1 MIKTREIQV
10 SDSSSVAPK
19 PPIIPWKGVNML
31 RNHSFLKAIDEV
43 IQLVANKDAF
53 RIGII
58 GGTHSGK
65 TTLAKAISHTLHVRI
80 KEKLN
85 IPFATK
91 FFEKEDLI
99 NFGDTLK
106 SLEPA
111 NYILTFDDV
120 SFLSAHANKKQ
131 LDALKSTLTT
141 IRHIPGGEDVRII
154 SIFPYHYSKALDPYL
169 RQSEF
174 KFVTTIS
181 GKTEQN
187 NMIAEFGENNASKI
201 GLFQHMASS
210 APKTGIFRFR
220 LNYPL
225 LINNAK
231 EYFFTY
237 KYRNPFIPCLFWNDA
252 DLRFIVAPTRQFIDP
267 VCSIC
272 EIGENKDFK
281 SEVNIDQLI
290 TELNN
295 LGPRIVQS
303 ALKALLAQQGINTYS
318 KSITGAMK
326 KIDKVLLT
334 KKISLRDLALK
345 CGLEETGQTHISKVV
360 LSVLE
365 ENGSQT

>member
-1 MIKTREIQV
+1 MQTRVIQPNRTPGE
-10 SDSSSVAPK
+10 APK
-19 PPIIPWKGVNML
+19 PAIIPWKNTRMM
-31 RNHSFLKAIDEV
+31 RTHSYLKAVDEI
-43 IQLVANKDAF
+43 IQLVKNKDAF

-65 TTLAKAISHTLHVRI
+65 TTLAKSLSHALHTRI
-80 KEKLN
+80 KEQLN
-85 IPFATK
+85 IPFAIK

-99 NFGDTLK
+99 NFSDTLK
-106 SLEPA
+106 ELDPA

-187 NMIAEFGENNASKI
+187 NMIAEFGENNAGMI
-201 GLFQHMASS
+201 GMFQHMASS

-220 LNYPL
+220 LNYP
-225 LINNAK
+225 IISNNRK

-237 KYRNPFIPCLFWNDA
+237 KYREPFIPCLFWNDA
-252 DLRFIVAPTRQFIDP
+252 DLRFIVTPPRQFLDP
-267 VCSIC
+267 TCSIC
-272 EIGENKDFK
+272 EIGENKNFK
-281 SEVNIDQLI
+281 SEVNVDQLI
-290 TELNN
+290 TELNG
-295 LGPRIVQS
+295 LGPRVVQS
-303 ALKALLAQQGINTYS
+303 AMKALLAQQGINTYS
-318 KSITGAMK
+318 RSITGAMK
-326 KIDKVLLT
+326 RIEKVLQT
-334 KKISLRDLALK
+334 KKISLKDLALRF
-345 CGLEETGQTHISKVV
+345 GLEETGQTHIAKIV
-360 LSVLE
+360 LSALQ
-365 ENGSQT
+365 ENEPKT

>member
-1 MIKTREIQV
+1 MQVREVQV
-10 SDSSSVAPK
+10 NVNSTVAPK
-19 PPIIPWKGVNML
+19 PTIIEWKGAKMM
-31 RNHSFLKAIDEV
+31 RNHSFLKAVDEI

-65 TTLAKAISHTLHVRI
+65 TTLAKTLSHALHTRI

-85 IPFATK
+85 IPFAIK

-99 NFGDTLK
+99 NFSDTLK
-106 SLEPA
+106 SLDPA

-187 NMIAEFGENNASKI
+187 NMIAEFGENNAAKI
-201 GLFQHMASS
+201 GMFQHIASS
-210 APKTGIFRFR
+210 APKTGIFRFK
-220 LNYPL
+220 LNYP
-225 LINNAK
+225 IMTIKGK

-237 KYRNPFIPCLFWNDA
+237 KYRSPFIPCLFWNDA
-252 DLRFIVAPTRQFIDP
+252 DLRFIVSPSRQFMDP

-272 EIGENKDFK
+272 EIGENKNFQ

-290 TELNN
+290 TELNG

-303 ALKALLAQQGINTYS
+303 ALKAILAQQGINTYS

-326 KIDKVLLT
+326 KIEKVLLT
-334 KKISLRDLALK
+334 KKISLKDLALK
-345 CGLEETGQTHISKVV
+345 CGLEETGQTHIAKVV